1 MDFDTGVFGLIQ
13 KGGFFVYPIIL
24 CSIVGLA
31 IFLQK
36 MWMLR
41 SKNIVPEPFLDQIY
55 RFLSQSKLGEAE
67 VYARANNSSISRVVL
82 AALESSDKSK
92 EELGE
97 EIEEAGRKE
106 SLELL
111 RYTEGLGTISNVST
125 LLGLLGTISGMIKI
139 FNVIADKPIVNPPEL
154 AGGISEALYT
164 TAFGLLVAIPAFIAY
179 KYLIGRADEYI
190 SLMEE
195 EGRKVLEYIVEGKK
209 SESTNNPANPRDIL
223 G

>member
-1 MDFDTGVFGLIQ
+1 MDTGVFELIQ

-36 MWMLR
+36 MWILR
-41 SKNIVPEPFLDQIY
+41 SKNIIPELFLDQIY
-55 RFLSQSKLGEAE
+55 SFLSQGKLGEAE
-67 VYARANNSSISRVVL
+67 VYARANNSSISRIAL
-82 AALESSDKSK
+82 TALENSDKPR
-92 EELGE
+92 EELRE

-106 SLELL
+106 TLELM
-111 RYTEGLGTISNVST
+111 RYTEGLGTISSVST

-179 KYLIGRADEYI
+179 KYIVGRADEYI

-195 EGRKVLEYIVEGKK
+195 EGRKVMEYIVLSKQGDNPPA
-209 SESTNNPANPRDIL
+209 SETK
-223 G
+223 GMFG